1 MNATRD
7 FRIGCG
13 AGFSSDRLD
22 PAVDLA
28 RRGRLDVLVFECIGE
43 RTLAFGHRDMRA
55 DASRG
60 YNPLLERRMRAVLPL
75 THAAGTRV
83 VTNMGVANPMAAA
96 ERTVEVARELGL
108 DGLVVAA
115 LLGDDVSEAL
125 GPETPLWEGMT
136 VGDAGRPFIGANA
149 YLGADEILLALET
162 GADVVITG
170 RVADPSLFVA
180 PLRAHFDWDADDW
193 NRLGPA
199 TAVGHLLEC
208 ASQVTGGYFADPGYK
223 QVDGLAFVGFPFAE
237 VRADGGACITK
248 LDDTG
253 GLVDERTVK
262 EQLLYEVHD
271 PARYLTPDVTA
282 DFSTVSVTGAGKNRV
297 RVDGA
302 GGAPRPE
309 QLKVTV
315 AFDGGWLAEAGVS
328 YAGRRCTRAC
338 GTGRRHRARAHAP
351 GARHQRAG
359 PNRSGRSTFT
369 ARERRVRL
377 PRRHPRRARAVRHAR
392 VFARRSGAPALGGR
406 VAAVLRAER
415 RRRLSRRRDPVG
427 GHVLRILQSRRGLAA
442 GRSLPGMSRT
452 VTLRE
457 IAHARAGDKGNRS
470 NVSVFAFDPAHYGA
484 LCDQVTAERLERE
497 FGTLLTGPI
506 VRHELP
512 ALAGLNFVMDDAL
525 EGGVNESLNLD
536 GHGKSWSSLL
546 LGLEVTLP

>member
-1 MNATRD
+1 MNPNRD

-28 RRGRLDVLVFECIGE
+28 RRGQLDVLVFECIGE

-55 DASRG
+55 DPSRG
-60 YNPLLERRMRAVLPL
+60 YTPLLERRMRAVLPL
-75 THAAGTRV
+75 TCPAGTRV

-108 DGLVVAA
+108 DGFVVAA
-115 LLGDDVSEAL
+115 LLGDDVSQAL
-125 GPETPLWEGMT
+125 GPDTKLWEGMT
-136 VGDAGRPFIGANA
+136 IGEAGRPYIGANA

-180 PLRAHFDWDADDW
+180 PLQRHFDWDADDW
-193 NRLGPA
+193 ERLGRA

-223 QVDGLAFVGFPFAE
+223 DVDGLAYVGFPFAE
-237 VRADGGACITK
+237 VRPDGSACITK
-248 LDDTG
+248 LDGTG

-282 DFSTVSVTGAGKNRV
+282 DFSTVSIVSEGKDQV

-302 GGAPRPE
+302 GGAPRPR

-328 YAGRRCTRAC
+328 YAGEGAQERAVM
-338 GTGRRHRARAHAP
+338 
-351 GARHQRAG
+351 AG
-359 PNRSGRSTFT
+359 DIVMERM
-369 ARERRVRL
+369 RRVHGTNAPVRVDL
-377 PRRHPRRARAVRHAR
+377 VGVHSLHGSARDYPTDARDVRVRCAMRASSRDEAKLLLWEVESLLCCGPSA
-392 VFARRSGAPALGGR
+392 GG
-406 VAAVLRAER
+406 
-415 RRRLSRRRDPVG
+415 G
-427 GHVLRILQSRRGLAA
+427 YRG
-442 GRSLPGMSRT
+442 T
-452 VTLRE
+452 VTPSVITHSTSIDRD
-457 IAHARAGDKGNRS
+457 A
-470 NVSVFAFDPAHYGA
+470 VSPRVEVFK
-484 LCDQVTAERLERE
+484 T
-497 FGTLLTGPI
+497 
-506 VRHELP
+506 
-512 ALAGLNFVMDDAL
+512 
-525 EGGVNESLNLD
+525 
-536 GHGKSWSSLL
+536 
-546 LGLEVTLP
+546 

>member
-1 MNATRD
+1 MNPPRD

-28 RRGRLDVLVFECIGE
+28 RRGQLDVLVFECIGE

-55 DASRG
+55 DPSRG

-75 THAAGTRV
+75 TFAAGTRV

-96 ERTVEVARELGL
+96 ERTVEIARELGL

-115 LLGDDVSEAL
+115 LLGDDVSQAL
-125 GPETPLWEGMT
+125 GPDTQLWEGMPIRE
-136 VGDAGRPFIGANA
+136 AGRPYIGANA

-180 PLRAHFDWDADDW
+180 PLRRHFKWDADDW
-193 NRLGPA
+193 EHLGPA

-223 QVDGLAFVGFPFAE
+223 HVEGLACVGFPYAK
-237 VRADGGACITK
+237 VRADGSACITK
-248 LDDTG
+248 LDGTG

-271 PARYLTPDVTA
+271 PARYLTPDVAA
-282 DFSTVSVTGAGKNRV
+282 DFSTVSVTAAGKDRV
-297 RVDGA
+297 QVDGA

-328 YAGRRCTRAC
+328 YAGEGAQEAR
-338 GTGRRHRARAHAP
+338 GDGRRHRARTHAP
-351 GARHQRAG
+351 RARHQRAG
-359 PNRSGRSTFT
+359 AGRSGRGAF
-369 ARERRVRL
+369 APRVRARL
-377 PRRHPRRARAVRHAR
+377 SHRYPRCARAMRDAGVVAGGG
-392 VFARRSGAPALGGR
+392 GAPALGGG

-415 RRRLSRRRDPVG
+415 RRRLSRRGDAV
-427 GHVLRILQSRRGLAA
+427 
-442 GRSLPGMSRT
+442 RSHLFHIHRP
-452 VTLRE
+452 
-457 IAHARAGDKGNRS
+457 
-470 NVSVFAFDPAHYGA
+470 
-484 LCDQVTAERLERE
+484 
-497 FGTLLTGPI
+497 
-506 VRHELP
+506 
-512 ALAGLNFVMDDAL
+512 
-525 EGGVNESLNLD
+525 
-536 GHGKSWSSLL
+536 
-546 LGLEVTLP
+546 

>member
-1 MNATRD
+1 MNPTRE

-55 DASRG
+55 DPSRG
-60 YNPLLERRMRAVLPL
+60 YNPLLGKRMRAVLPL

-83 VTNMGVANPMAAA
+83 ITNMGVANPMAAA

-108 DGLVVAA
+108 HGLVVAA
-115 LLGDDVSEAL
+115 LLGDDVSQAL
-125 GPETPLWEGMT
+125 GPDTPLWEGMT
-136 VGDAGRPFIGANA
+136 IGEAGRPYIGANA
-149 YLGADEILLALET
+149 YLGAEEILLALET

-180 PLRAHFDWDADDW
+180 PLRRHFEWDADDW
-193 NRLGPA
+193 ARLGPA

-223 QVDGLAFVGFPFAE
+223 DVDGLAYVGFPYAE
-237 VRADGGACITK
+237 VRTDGSACITK

-271 PARYLTPDVTA
+271 PARYLTPDVVA
-282 DFSTVSVTGAGKNRV
+282 DFSTVSVRAAGADRV
-297 RVDGA
+297 RIDGA

-328 YAGRRCTRAC
+328 YAGEGAQ
-338 GTGRRHRARAHAP
+338 ARASM
-351 GARHQRAG
+351 AG
-359 PNRSGRSTFT
+359 EIVAERM
-369 ARERRVRL
+369 RRVHGTNA
-377 PRRHPRRARAVRHAR
+377 PVRVDLVGVQSLHA
-392 VFARRSGAPALGGR
+392 
-406 VAAVLRAER
+406 
-415 RRRLSRRRDPVG
+415 
-427 GHVLRILQSRRGLAA
+427 
-442 GRSLPGMSRT
+442 T
-452 VTLRE
+452 
-457 IAHARAGDKGNRS
+457 
-470 NVSVFAFDPAHYGA
+470 AFDYPT
-484 LCDQVTAERLERE
+484 DSRDVRLRCAMRASSRE
-497 FGTLLTGPI
+497 EADLLLWE
-506 VRHELP
+506 V
-512 ALAGLNFVMDDAL
+512 
-525 EGGVNESLNLD
+525 ESLLCCGPSAGGGYRGTATPSVVTCSASIGRD
-536 GHGKSWSSLL
+536 AISPRV
-546 LGLEVTLP
+546 EVFEA